1 MSEQHPDKSTATTA
15 TPSHDAPA
23 KAGEPGGAALSDL
36 MAHGDKGRT
45 AARGPDLDQ
54 QALRA
59 AEQAL
64 AEGERAL
71 ANARAQLQPTPVAA
85 PANGRRELLLRLLLA
100 VNVLAMVVVAML
112 PAPGGSTTTATP
124 PAEPVPHAAPTTPPA
139 APRTDELWD
148 RAIAASQRRDYATA
162 VALLERYLAESP
174 RMAPSQQMS
183 VFLALSHYASKSGD
197 FKKAQEFD
205 RRARALDQ
213 SHSLPE
219 DLVAMAQAAA
229 ESGDQANLRRA
240 WARFLLQQK
249 QIPSSLYPQV
259 ATAYLQLGD
268 SYRHEAN
275 EAAEKQRLAE
285 LAETE
290 RRLREEAKKA
300 QEAPK

>member
-36 MAHGDKGRT
+36 MAQGDKGRT
-45 AARGPDLDQ
+45 TARGPDLER

-71 ANARAQLQPTPVAA
+71 ANARAQLQPTPEKA

-100 VNVLAMVVVAML
+100 VNVLAMVVVALL
-112 PAPGGSTTTATP
+112 PAPGGST
-124 PAEPVPHAAPTTPPA
+124 PTTPPVEHVPHETTRTTPT

-148 RAIAASQRRDYATA
+148 RAIAASSRRDYATA
-162 VALLERYLAESP
+162 VALLERYLTESP

-275 EAAEKQRLAE
+275 EAAEKQRLAD